1 MKLADK
7 SHPITVTSKNIGE
20 SLILNILDH
29 EFYWEEKCK
38 DHKNLKKHGHGG
50 NKQAYVETH
59 IKKLLESQK
68 DEASMHELKKELEA
82 ARYEIFHLNIS
93 QLLSHLD
100 MSIVFKFLPNL
111 CHLTLTYGAK
121 HVGMEYERPLFG
133 MKMSDAKIFA
143 ECLRST

>member
-50 NKQAYVETH
+50 SYKQAYVETH

-68 DEASMHELKKELEA
+68 DEARGGS
-82 ARYEIFHLNIS
+82 S
-93 QLLSHLD
+93 
-100 MSIVFKFLPNL
+100 
-111 CHLTLTYGAK
+111 
-121 HVGMEYERPLFG
+121 
-133 MKMSDAKIFA
+133 
-143 ECLRST
+143 LRSMWAWSMKDPFSE